1 MIRSR
6 VFPVLLLTGSGLIK
20 TKRFRRY
27 KYLGDAINTLKIF
40 NELAVDELCI
50 FGLDPNKKSKPIDF
64 PILKK
69 ISREASM
76 PLCYGGGVAS
86 VDDAKH
92 LIDLG
97 YEKISLNTVLF
108 NNFEVVNDIIKAIGG
123 QSVVA
128 TIDYK
133 VNVFGKI
140 VVYSHCGSKK
150 QDINIEELVKK
161 LNSVG
166 VAEIVFQ
173 SIDRDGMRSGF
184 DVDRLIKIKQ
194 QTNCQISMVGG
205 CNSSKDINIAKKELG
220 PLGIGVGSHFV
231 FNGKLDAVLISYD
244 CD

>member
-1 MIRSR
+1 

-20 TKRFRRY
+20 TKQFRRY
-27 KYLGDAINTLKIF
+27 KYLGDVINTLKIF

-50 FGLDPNKKSKPIDF
+50 FGLDPNQKSKSIDF

-86 VDDAKH
+86 VDDAKR

-97 YEKISLNTVLF
+97 YEKISLNTILY
-108 NNFEVVNDIIKAIGG
+108 NNFEVVNDIMEAIGG

-133 VNVFGKI
+133 VNVFGKMI
-140 VVYSHCGSKK
+140 AYSHCGLKK
-150 QDINIEELVKK
+150 QGTKVEELVKK
-161 LNSVG
+161 LNSIG

-184 DVDRLIKIKQ
+184 DIDRLIKIKSQ
-194 QTNCQISMVGG
+194 IKCQMSLVGG
-205 CNSSKDINIAKKELG
+205 CASSRDIHIADSTLG

-231 FNGKLDAVLISYD
+231 FNGKLDAVLISYERD
-244 CD
+244 

>member
-1 MIRSR
+1 M
-6 VFPVLLLTGSGLIK
+6 FPVLLLTGSGLIK
-20 TKRFRRY
+20 TKQFRRY
-27 KYLGDAINTLKIF
+27 KYLGDVINTLKIF

-50 FGLDPNKKSKPIDF
+50 FGLDPNQKSKPIDF

-86 VDDAKH
+86 VDDAKR

-108 NNFEVVNDIIKAIGG
+108 NNFEVVNDIIKAVGG

-133 VNVFGKI
+133 VNVFGKMI
-140 VVYSHCGSKK
+140 AYSHCGLKK
-150 QDINIEELVKK
+150 QGTKVEELVKK
-161 LNSVG
+161 LNSIG

-184 DVDRLIKIKQ
+184 DIDRLIKIKSQ
-194 QTNCQISMVGG
+194 IKCQMSLVGG
-205 CNSSKDINIAKKELG
+205 CASSRDIHIADSTLG

-231 FNGKLDAVLISYD
+231 FNGKLDAVLISYQRD
-244 CD
+244 

>member
-20 TKRFRRY
+20 TKKFRRY
-27 KYLGDAINTLKIF
+27 KYLGDVINTLKIF

-50 FGLDPNKKSKPIDF
+50 FGLDPSQKSKPIDF

-69 ISREASM
+69 IAREASM
-76 PLCYGGGVAS
+76 PLCYGGGIAS
-86 VDDAKH
+86 VEDAKR

-108 NNFEVVNDIIKAIGG
+108 NNFEVVNDIIEAVGR

-133 VNVFGKI
+133 VNVFGKM
-140 VVYSHCGSKK
+140 VVYSHCGLTK
-150 QDINIEELVKK
+150 QGANVEELIKK

-173 SIDRDGMRSGF
+173 SIDRDGMRIGF
-184 DVDRLIKIKQ
+184 DIDNLTKIKPQ
-194 QTNCQISMVGG
+194 INCQISMVGG
-205 CNSSKDINIAKKELG
+205 CASSRDINIADNNLG
-220 PLGIGVGSHFV
+220 PLGIGVGSYFV
-231 FNGKLDAVLISYD
+231 FNGKLDAVLISYNRD
-244 CD
+244 